1 MDQRSISDNIPTF
14 YSIASS
20 RMRCNPSARWG
31 PGTTCEKPKDSEL
44 SKEFR
49 EKIEKMKAER
59 AKQDSMWTQP
69 PANDKTLPT
78 SK

>member
-1 MDQRSISDNIPTF
+1 
-14 YSIASS
+14 
-20 RMRCNPSARWG
+20 MRCNPSARWG
-31 PGTTCEKPKDSEL
+31 PGTTCEKPKDAEL

-69 PANDKTLPT
+69 PANDKSLPT